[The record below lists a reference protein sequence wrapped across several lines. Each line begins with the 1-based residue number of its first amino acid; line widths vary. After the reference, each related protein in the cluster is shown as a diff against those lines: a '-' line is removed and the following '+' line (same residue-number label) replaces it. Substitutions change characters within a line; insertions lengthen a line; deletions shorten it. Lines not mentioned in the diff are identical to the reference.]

1 MSDSGRADALL
12 ADLPRNGRGRL
23 KVFLGAAP
31 GVGKTYAMLQA
42 AHTQLRQG
50 VKLVAG
56 VVETHGR
63 AETEALLAGLPQQP
77 LLRSEYRGVMLEEM
91 DLDGLLAAKPKLVL
105 VDELATATRPAA
117 AMKSAGKIF
126 RNCSLRASTC
136 LPRSTF
142 STWKAST
149 TKCAGSPACRCVKR
163 CRTGYCK
170 KPTNCC

>member
-12 ADLPRNGRGRL
+12 ADLPRDGRGRL

-50 VKLVAG
+50 VKLIAG

-63 AETEALLAGLPQQP
+63 AETEALLSGLPQQP

-91 DLDGLLAAKPKLVL
+91 DLDGLLAAQRQQG
-105 VDELATATRPAA
+105 DEL
-117 AMKSAGKIF
+117 F
-126 RNCSLRASTC
+126 RADRGEHIVDAEV
-136 LPRSTF
+136 
-142 STWKAST
+142 
-149 TKCAGSPACRCVKR
+149 GHSPASRVPADDGLAQGGCSDRLRVGMCVR
-163 CRTGYCK
+163 GLGEGV
-170 KPTNCC
+170 PDDLGSGVDG